1 VADLFADLIG
11 QPVAAALLQAALS
24 RGHLAPAYLFTGP
37 EGVGRRLGA
46 LRFLEG
52 VIGSGQPSPGVRRR
66 LIEGNHPD
74 VLWVEPTYQHQG
86 ELIPASRAAEQG
98 VAKRALPQL
107 RLEQVRAVSRFV
119 AGRPLEADR
128 CLVVIEAAELMAEAA
143 ANALLKTLEEPGEG
157 LLVLL
162 TSAPE
167 RLLSTIR
174 SRCQQIPFH
183 RLDPAAMGQVLGK
196 LEPGSGEPDPPILL
210 ALAAGSPGALLSHRR
225 QWQTLPAGLAE
236 RLLELRPDPLECL
249 ALARDL
255 SEALD
260 LEQQLWLLDWWQLQ
274 LWRRTQLAPVQQ
286 RIERLRG
293 HLRGFVQPRLAW
305 EVALLDLGGLRA
317 EAAPGR

>member
-1 VADLFADLIG
+1 
-11 QPVAAALLQAALS
+11 
-24 RGHLAPAYLFTGP
+24 
-37 EGVGRRLGA
+37 
-46 LRFLEG
+46 
-52 VIGSGQPSPGVRRR
+52 
-66 LIEGNHPD
+66 
-74 VLWVEPTYQHQG
+74 
-86 ELIPASRAAEQG
+86 
-98 VAKRALPQL
+98 
-107 RLEQVRAVSRFV
+107 
-119 AGRPLEADR
+119 
-128 CLVVIEAAELMAEAA
+128 VIEAAELRAEAA